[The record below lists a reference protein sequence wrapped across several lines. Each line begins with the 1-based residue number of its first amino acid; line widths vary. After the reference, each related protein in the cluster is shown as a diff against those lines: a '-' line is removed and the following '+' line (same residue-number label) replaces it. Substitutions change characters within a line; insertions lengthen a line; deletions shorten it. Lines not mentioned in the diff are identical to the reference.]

1 MNPSI
6 RFALQAISQETKEKK
21 ESLAHNEGNM

>member
-21 ESLAHNEGNM
+21 EKKKKKKPCS